1 MGTRCA
7 IGRRLSPDYVQYGCG
22 GPNGGFFTAGLYL
35 LCEYDTPEAV
45 EKLFRLGQL
54 DLLGTPPDQES
65 RSGWYKTRPSG
76 MPHQVGQSEREL
88 FDCLWYLSF
97 GYFYDSDHRWYLI
110 TVTDTM
116 VKMPLDT
123 MAKFFLEYQSSSC
136 EFEYY
141 NRLLEDAA
149 QRVQDAV
156 KEWRETDPDYARY
169 LEQAG
174 YDAETFRA
182 ALDSLDP
189 KDIYESLLYH
199 SCPHHKIMEY
209 FHNLILIIP
218 VQTEGTTTVK
228 AFLQRAQDPY
238 VETFHYQQQY
248 ASQTHQEEEK

>member
-54 DLLGTPPDQES
+54 NLLGTPPDQEP
-65 RSGWYKTRPSG
+65 RRGWYKTQPSG
-76 MPHQVGQSEREL
+76 MPHRVGQSEREL
-88 FDCLWYLSF
+88 FDCLFYLEF

-110 TVTDTM
+110 TATDTM
-116 VKMPLDT
+116 VKVPLDA
-123 MAKFFLEYQSSSC
+123 MARFYLKYQSSSY

-141 NRLLEDAA
+141 DSLLENTA
-149 QRVQDAV
+149 QRVLEAV

-174 YDAETFRA
+174 YDAETFQA
-182 ALDSLDP
+182 DLDSLDP
-189 KDIYESLLYH
+189 KDILYH
-199 SCPHHKIMEY
+199 SCPHRKIMEY
-209 FHNLILIIP
+209 FHDLILIIL
-218 VQTEGTTTVK
+218 VQTEGSTAVK
-228 AFLQRAQDPY
+228 VFLQRAQDPY

>member
-1 MGTRCA
+1 MGRCA

-35 LCEYDTPEAV
+35 LCEYNTPEAV

-116 VKMPLDT
+116 VKLPLEI
-123 MAKFFLEYQSSSC
+123 MAHYHKHYVSSSY

-141 NRLLEDAA
+141 DRLLEDVAKE
-149 QRVQDAV
+149 VQGAV
-156 KEWRETDPDYARY
+156 KERRETDPDYARY
-169 LEQAG
+169 LKQAG
-174 YDAETFRA
+174 YDAEAFQA
-182 ALDSLDP
+182 ALDSIDS
-189 KDIYESLLYH
+189 KDGDMSLLCH
-199 SCPHHKIMEY
+199 SCPHRKIMEY
-209 FHNLILIIP
+209 FHDLVLILP
-218 VQTEGTTTVK
+218 VQEKGTTTIKV
-228 AFLQRAQDPY
+228 FLQRAQDPY
-238 VETFHYQQQY
+238 METFHYQQQY